1 MPRDNPPADHL
12 AILSLIEEG
21 ASVLDLGCGDG
32 SLLSLLEK
40 EQNVRGQGIEID
52 DNAVF
57 ECVAKG
63 LNVFQDDIDTG
74 LSEFSDLA
82 FDFVILNQS
91 FQQVKK
97 PDMVLHEALRVGRN
111 VIIGFPNFAHLASRC
126 QIFFRGRTP
135 VTPSLPYKWHDT
147 PNLHF
152 LSILD
157 FLAYC
162 ELRRIRIE
170 QSIFITKTRRIRLC
184 PNLRARI
191 GLFLLSANYAGQ

>member
-1 MPRDNPPADHL
+1 MPRNNRPADHL

-32 SLLSLLEK
+32 SLLSLLEN
-40 EQNVRGQGIEID
+40 ERNARGQGIEID

-97 PDMVLHEALRVGRN
+97 PDMVLHEALRVGRK

-162 ELRRIRIE
+162 ERRKIRIE
-170 QSIFITKTRRIRLC
+170 RSIFITKTRRIRLC

-191 GLFLLSANYAGQ
+191 GLFLLSDSYAGK